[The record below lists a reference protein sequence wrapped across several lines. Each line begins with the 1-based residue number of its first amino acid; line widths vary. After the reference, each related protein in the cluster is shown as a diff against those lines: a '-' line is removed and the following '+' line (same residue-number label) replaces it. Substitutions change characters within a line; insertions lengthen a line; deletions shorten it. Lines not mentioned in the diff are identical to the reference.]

1 MYYLACDG
9 TWTSTEGGSPQCSG
23 TLRSVAATEMG
34 ATPLS
39 DADRKEL
46 YDNAVV
52 LFCIVFGVVIVR
64 RALK

>member
-9 TWTSTEGGSPQCSG
+9 TWTSTEGGTPQCSG
-23 TLRSVAATEMG
+23 TLRSVSATELG
-34 ATPLS
+34 PAPLS

-52 LFCIVFGVVIVR
+52 LFCIVFGIVICR
-64 RALK
+64 KALK

>member
-9 TWTSTEGGSPQCSG
+9 TWTSTEGGTPQCSG
-23 TLRSVAATEMG
+23 TLRSVSATEMG

-46 YDNAVV
+46 YDSTIV
-52 LFCIVFGVVIVR
+52 LFAIVFGIVVAR